1 MVGDYTENSLVEQP
15 AIALFSELGWEA
27 ANCFYES
34 FNDSPSPLSSPKG
47 RGKDIGRE
55 TPYYVVLEPKLRV
68 ALRRLN
74 PGLADEAINFAVEEL
89 TKDRSLMSPAQANRE
104 VYKLLKEGIRVDL
117 SSTLTSDPSPT
128 GRGEDVVRVR
138 VIDWDNPGNN
148 DFFLASQ
155 LWISGDMYKRRADL
169 VGFVNGIPLVFI
181 ELKAF
186 HKNLEDAFQDNL
198 RDYKTTIPQVFW
210 YNALVILSN
219 GSDSRIGTITAG
231 EKKGREPFLRLRQLR
246 RTNHPRQGQPRHL
259 PAQRGNPRRV
269 GQSARSRR
277 IGPGNRRRP

>member
-1 MVGDYTENSLVEQP
+1 MGP
-15 AIALFSELGWEA
+15 FSEIEQ
-27 ANCFYES
+27 
-34 FNDSPSPLSSPKG
+34 
-47 RGKDIGRE
+47 
-55 TPYYVVLEPKLRV
+55 
-68 ALRRLN
+68 
-74 PGLADEAINFAVEEL
+74 
-89 TKDRSLMSPAQANRE
+89 MSPAQANRE
-104 VYKLLKEGIRVDL
+104 LYKLLKEGVRVEL

-138 VIDWDNPGNN
+138 VIDWDDPSNN

-155 LWISGDMYKRRADL
+155 FWISGDMYKRRADL

-210 YNALVILSN
+210 YNAFVIVSN

-231 EKKGREPFLRLRQLR
+231 EKKGT
-246 RTNHPRQGQPRHL
+246 RTFSTPPTITTN
-259 PAQRGNPRRV
+259 
-269 GQSARSRR
+269 
-277 IGPGNRRRP
+277 